1 MGGDIMMV
9 SEKEKRILVAED
21 EPSIRRLVR
30 FFLESVGYDVD
41 EAEDGEKALKKALS
55 SNYSLIILDLMMPG
69 LDGWGFLKRY
79 KESGGNAH
87 VIVLSARDLDEDF
100 RKGAEMS
107 VSDYFVKPFDPEEL
121 VDRVKS
127 LLGES

>member
-1 MGGDIMMV
+1 MMV
-9 SEKEKRILVAED
+9 SERDKRILVAED

-30 FFLESVGYDVD
+30 FFLESVGYNVD
-41 EAEDGEKALKKALS
+41 EAEDGQKALEKALS
-55 SNYSLIILDLMMPG
+55 SDYSLIILDLMMPG

-100 RKGAEMS
+100 RKGAEMN

-121 VDRVKS
+121 VDRVKA